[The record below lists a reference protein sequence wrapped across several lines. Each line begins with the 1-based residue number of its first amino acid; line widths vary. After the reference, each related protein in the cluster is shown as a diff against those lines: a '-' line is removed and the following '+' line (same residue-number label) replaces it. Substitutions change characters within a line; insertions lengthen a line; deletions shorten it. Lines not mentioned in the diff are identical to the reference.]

1 MRRRVASFFSAARRR
16 GVGSIVAAARRRLT
30 RRNVGLVL
38 AAVRRRLTR
47 RRVVAA
53 LLAVVAAPFVI
64 VAIVAVFTPL
74 PAELREPAPP
84 SLRVLA
90 KDGKLLREVRADD
103 GARARP
109 LPLAA
114 FPKRVTDAVLAAE
127 DRHFR
132 SHLGVDVAA
141 VVRAIG
147 SNVAHRR
154 VVSGA
159 STITMQLA
167 RTVRPHK
174 RSLWGKITEAGL
186 AVRIEAS
193 LSKDEI
199 LEQYLNRVV
208 YGPSM
213 RGFAAAAHGYCGVAP
228 DGLSLAEAAL
238 VAGLPRGPSLYA
250 VTKRPE
256 LARRRRDR
264 VLDRMADAG
273 FVTNEEAERAKAEP
287 IAAALDKPAFGA
299 PHLVRGLAS
308 GALASWQPGLA
319 EALGERKTIQEIHTT
334 IDPELQRVAE
344 DAVVTSLA
352 ALADRHV
359 TAASVVAIDNA
370 TGDVLAWVG
379 SPAFYDEAALGQ
391 NDGVVALRQPG
402 SALKPF
408 VYAEAMRRLGFTP
421 ATMLPDVEIHIP
433 LPGGGDYV
441 PHDYDQKQR
450 GPVRLREALG
460 SSLNIP
466 AVDTIRRVG
475 TENVL
480 ARLHAFG
487 FESLREEAEHYGPA
501 LALGDGEVTLV
512 ELARAYVA
520 LARGGTTKPL
530 RVVKRVVRSPSDAVL
545 LAPREGE
552 RVVDERVAAMLAD
565 VLADK
570 TARMSAFGDQ
580 NVLEVPGVE
589 VAAKTGTSKGFR
601 DNVAVG
607 FSRRVTVA
615 VWAGNFDGSPMQG
628 VSGISGA
635 GPIFRAV
642 MTAASTGEKR
652 RPFIAP
658 ESAEQLGL
666 ARTSVCALTGDVP
679 GPHCPHTVREWLPAD
694 AAEHGAT
701 CTVHQAVRV
710 DVRNGLPAGEACGG
724 ELVQTRLFEA
734 WPPSYRAWAERMN
747 RPLLPRES
755 SPACPLAPRDDDD
768 GAAPTITYP
777 VDGARFVIDPDRPR
791 DLQLLHVEAIGDDVE
806 VDGEKLPPTREW
818 RLEPG
823 DHVLTARR
831 GATTSKPVR
840 FTVR

>member
-1 MRRRVASFFSAARRR
+1 MRARLQALRKR
-16 GVGSIVAAARRRLT
+16 IRPFI
-30 RRNVGLVL
+30 
-38 AAVRRRLTR
+38 TR
-47 RRVVAA
+47 RRVVRAV
-53 LLAVVAAPFVI
+53 LAVIAAPFVL
-64 VAIVAVFTPL
+64 VALVALFTPL
-74 PAELREPAPP
+74 PPELREPAPP

-109 LPLAA
+109 LPLSAY
-114 FPKRVTDAVLAAE
+114 PKRVTDAVLAAE

-132 SHLGVDVAA
+132 SHFGVDVLAVMRAA
-141 VVRAIG
+141 A
-147 SNVAHRR
+147 SNVVHLR
-154 VVSGA
+154 VMSGA

-174 RSLWGKITEAGL
+174 RSVWGKITEAGL

-199 LEQYLNRVV
+199 LEQYMNRVV
-208 YGPSM
+208 YGPSV
-213 RGFAAAAHGYCGVAP
+213 RGYAAASQAYCGVAP

-238 VAGLPRGPSLYA
+238 IAGLPRGPSLYA

-256 LARRRRDR
+256 LARKRRDR
-264 VLDRMADAG
+264 VLARMADAG
-273 FVTNEEAERAKAEP
+273 FVTPDEAERAAAEP
-287 IAAALDKPAFGA
+287 IVAAIDKPAFGA

-308 GALASWQPGLA
+308 GAVTAWQPGLA
-319 EALGERKTIQEIHTT
+319 EALGAPGSAERLRVQEIHTT
-334 IDPELQRVAE
+334 IDVELQRVAE
-344 DAVVTSLA
+344 DAVTTTLMSLA
-352 ALADRHV
+352 DKHV

-408 VYAEAMRRLGFTP
+408 VYAEAMSKLGYTP
-421 ATMLPDVEIHIP
+421 ATMLPDIELHIR

-441 PHDYDQKQR
+441 PHDYDEKQR

-487 FESLREEAEHYGPA
+487 FESLKNDAEHYGPA
-501 LALGDGEVTLV
+501 LALGDGEVTLL
-512 ELARAYVA
+512 ELARAYAA
-520 LARGGTTKPL
+520 LGRGGTYAPVRL
-530 RVVKRVVRSPSDAVL
+530 VKRIVRSETDAVDL
-545 LAPREGE
+545 RAAPGA
-552 RVVDERVAAMLAD
+552 RVLDERYAAMLAD

-580 NVLEVPGVE
+580 SVLEIPNAD

-607 FSRRVTVA
+607 FSQRVTVA

-642 MTAASTGEKR
+642 MTAATTKEKR
-652 RPFIAP
+652 RPFI
-658 ESAEQLGL
+658 SGDDAERLGL
-666 ARTSVCALTGDVP
+666 ARTSVCSLSGDIP
-679 GPHCPHTVREWLPAD
+679 THACPHTIREWLPAE
-694 AAEHGAT
+694 AAEHAAS
-701 CTVHQAVRV
+701 CTIHQSVRV
-710 DVRNGLPAGEACGG
+710 DVRNGLPAGPACGPDITT
-724 ELVQTRLFEA
+724 TRLFEA
-734 WPPSYRAWAERMN
+734 WDGTYRGWAERMN
-747 RPLLPRES
+747 RPLLPDGSSEGCPVAPSES
-755 SPACPLAPRDDDD
+755 SDTPV
-768 GAAPTITYP
+768 ITYP
-777 VDGARFVIDPDRPR
+777 VDSARFVIDPDRPR
-791 DLQLLHVEAIGDDVE
+791 DLQVLHVEVSSADASVAI
-806 VDGEKLPPTREW
+806 DGVTLPKTRAWALAPGEHTITAL
-818 RLEPG
+818 RG
-823 DHVLTARR
+823 DHA
-831 GATTSKPVR
+831 GKPVR
-840 FTVR
+840 FSVR